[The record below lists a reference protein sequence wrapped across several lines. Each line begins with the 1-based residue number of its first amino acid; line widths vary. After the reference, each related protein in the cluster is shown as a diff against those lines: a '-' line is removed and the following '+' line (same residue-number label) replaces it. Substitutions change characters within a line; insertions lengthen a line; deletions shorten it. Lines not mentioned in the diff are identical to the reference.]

1 MIEIFED
8 DYIDFT
14 TESQESIFICPTCSC
29 FNGINWCLK
38 DNDHNLNGEGVLTKD
53 GYSVTM
59 CIDYE
64 KIN

>member
-1 MIEIFED
+1 MNEIFED

-14 TESQESIFICPTCSC
+14 DEDQERYFICPSC
-29 FNGINWCLK
+29 QWFNGINWCLK
-38 DNDHNLNGEGVLTKD
+38 DDDHNLNGEGVTT
-53 GYSVTM
+53 VTM